1 MKIDYIGKFVAG
13 ILCLVG
19 KHTPFRTPFMY
30 PEDLICLF
38 CWEYLGVKNETRE
51 SDPHSSMGLPI
62 GNLVWRGGRYMSPQP
77 LEPFNID

>member
-30 PEDLICLF
+30 PEDLICF
-38 CWEYLGVKNETRE
+38 RCWNYLGIDSELKE
-51 SDPHSSMGLPI
+51 SHPHSTMGHPL
-62 GNLVWRGGRYMSPQP
+62 GEFVWRGGRYMIPQSM
-77 LEPFNID
+77 EAHNID